1 MATSSRAIEMERFYS
16 ADQRAIRDT
25 TRRFAEAEILPRAA
39 AIDREDRFDRLLY
52 RRMAELGLFGIC
64 LGEGAGGA
72 GLDAVA
78 ACIAMEELARCSGA
92 VANAFAIPVEAALFF
107 DQHGGERHQAMIPA
121 ILSGDLVPATA
132 VSEADHGSDVASIT
146 TRAARADGGWVLNGA
161 KAWVTLGGVA
171 DQIMVFARTGEG
183 PGHKAISCLLVDA
196 TTDGVSR
203 GKTEDLLGM
212 HGLEDCAVAFTDVRL
227 PSDAVMGPENG
238 AFKMAMGNFNFSRLM
253 MSAMA
258 LGMAQAAFEDAVAY
272 AKARRQFGQAII
284 GYQAVQFMLADM
296 STDIA
301 AARLL
306 IHHAARLYDLGEPV
320 AKEAAHA
327 KLFTTDMAAKHVSNA
342 LQIHGGNG
350 YSRHYRVERLFRDVR
365 LAQIYEGTNQIQRL
379 IIARQLEKEAA

>member
-1 MATSSRAIEMERFYS
+1 MERFYT
-16 ADQRAIRDT
+16 ADQRALRET
-25 TRRFAEAEILPRAA
+25 ARRFGEAEILPRAA
-39 AIDREDRFDRLLY
+39 AIDREDRFDRALY
-52 RRMAELGLFGIC
+52 KGMADLGLFGIC
-64 LGEGAGGA
+64 LREGAGGA

-107 DQHGGERHQAMIPA
+107 DEHGQDRHKAMIPA
-121 ILSGDLVPATA
+121 ILSGDLIPATA
-132 VSEADHGSDVASIT
+132 VSEADHGSDVASLT
-146 TRAARADGGWVLNGA
+146 TKAVRDADGWVLDGA

-171 DQIMVFARTGEG
+171 DQIMVFARSAEG
-183 PGHKAISCLLVDA
+183 PGHKAISCFLVDGA
-196 TTDGVSR
+196 AAGVAR
-203 GKTEDLLGM
+203 GKTEELLGM
-212 HGLEDCAVAFTDVRL
+212 HGLEDCALTFTNVRL
-227 PSDAVMGPENG
+227 TGDAVMGPENG

-258 LGMAQAAFEDAVAY
+258 LGMAQAAFEDATAY

-306 IHHAARLYDLGEPV
+306 IHHAARLYDIGQPI
-320 AKEAAHA
+320 AKEAAQA
-327 KLFTTDMAAKHVSNA
+327 KLFATDMAMKHVSNA

-350 YSRHYRVERLFRDVR
+350 YSRDYRIERLFRDVR

-379 IIARQLEKEAA
+379 IIARQVAKEMA